1 MVQYLLEMRGHTGT
15 RTSSQFHLI
24 IGKEAFLVL
33 LLPSGTLLI
42 SRRKERLYTKYI
54 QQETM
59 ENPTK
64 FLTMS
69 VDLYQPKI
77 QEQETFQEP
86 G

>member
-1 MVQYLLEMRGHTGT
+1 MAILVPVPLPNSILLLAKR
-15 RTSSQFHLI
+15 HLN
-24 IGKEAFLVL
+24 LVL